1 MNEIIHA
8 LSENLNANV
17 IQNEELEITSLELD
31 EQWSYVGRMKTTQW
45 LGLVFHS
52 TTRQVLAMHFGKR
65 DKESAE
71 CLLR

>member
-1 MNEIIHA
+1 
-8 LSENLNANV
+8 LNANV
-17 IQNEELEITSLELD
+17 IQNEELEIASLELD

-45 LGLVFHS
+45 LQLVFHS
-52 TTRQVLAMHFGKR
+52 TARQVLAMHVGKR